1 MVPHLQ
7 NVGKGCSW
15 PQFPHLHTQSLDC
28 HSFDPAPSSEASRL
42 GVRFWDLLDGGGM
55 RWETCGLLQHCCQS
69 FPPSLRIFRIQV
81 DFFSCSE

>member
-1 MVPHLQ
+1 MAAAAIGAL
-7 NVGKGCSW
+7 
-15 PQFPHLHTQSLDC
+15 SLAESYLASEARDGGWE
-28 HSFDPAPSSEASRL
+28 DAPSSEASRL